1 MSLRT
6 RFSPQTVKVL
16 VWGGIRVG
24 VSIAL
29 AMSIPK
35 SEYSEIIL
43 SITYC
48 VVVFSIIV
56 QGLTIAKVANPKAI
70 AKEEETQESVV
81 ADEHA

>member
-1 MSLRT
+1 M
-6 RFSPQTVKVL
+6 
-16 VWGGIRVG
+16 VWGGIRGG

-35 SEYSEIIL
+35 SEYSTIIL

-56 QGLTIAKVANPKAI
+56 QGLSIGKVANPKKI
-70 AKEEETQESVV
+70 ANEEELQ
-81 ADEHA
+81 DEQITENLH